1 MASATG
7 ELKLTSYLI
16 LTERKR
22 HRWPVAADLDSTREC
37 PALERPKGQRLNTG
51 RGAGPRA
58 FTTASVQ
65 GQWDDRWGA
74 VLKWASGSFWKGREE
89 QSKEV
94 LVGG

>member
-1 MASATG
+1 M
-7 ELKLTSYLI
+7 LMFYLI
-16 LTERKR
+16 LTECKR
-22 HRWPVAADLDSTREC
+22 HRWPVAAELDRTREC

-74 VLKWASGSFWKGREE
+74 VLRWASRSSWKEKEE

-94 LVGG
+94 LAGG